1 MTETPGTSRE
11 IIAILRGIRP
21 DEAEAVVE
29 ALIAAGITR
38 IEVPLNSPDP
48 LTSIALMIARA
59 GARALIGAGTVLDVA
74 SVEALAAIG
83 AGMVVSPD
91 CNGAVIAA
99 TKRAGMLSFPGVLTP
114 SECFAALRAGADGLK
129 LFPASLLGPAGLA
142 AIRAVLPEGTRTY
155 AVGGVG
161 PENFAEW
168 RAAGVSGFGIGTA
181 IYTPGLSAAEV
192 GERARRIVAA
202 YDRLSGG
209 ATRR

>member
-1 MTETPGTSRE
+1 MNRE

-21 DEAEAVVE
+21 DEAEAVAE

-48 LTSIALMIARA
+48 LTSIARMIARA
-59 GARALIGAGTVLDVA
+59 GARALIGAGTVMDVA

-91 CNGAVIAA
+91 CNAAVIAA
-99 TKRAGMLSFPGVLTP
+99 TKRAGMLSYPGVLTP
-114 SECFAALRAGADGLK
+114 TECFAALRAGADGLK
-129 LFPASLLGPAGLA
+129 LFPAGLLGPAGLT

-181 IYTPGLSAAEV
+181 IYQPGLSAAEV
-192 GERARRIVAA
+192 GDRARRIVAA
-202 YDRLSGG
+202 HDRLFG
-209 ATRR
+209 APALR